1 MTATEARQ
9 IAARSAQTQQLD
21 AVLASA
27 AASML
32 PASRDVEFDCPVHG
46 KMTYTTYQLKD
57 GTWKVPYCPK
67 CRKLE
72 LEKQAR
78 IEEASTRERERCAE
92 LRKMLGLGRP
102 SDFEGKTLETYHPEN
117 PEEEKNLMVATR
129 FAKRFSIRE
138 AERDTA
144 HDAQQEGWR
153 EINAKG
159 LIFIGNPGT
168 GKSHLAYAILHE
180 LDAQGIPGFYVTVPS
195 LLEVMT
201 NRYAQV
207 DRIAAMAKLCMVSC
221 LVLDEVGVQKGNHDE
236 LKVLYQII
244 DGRIKNGRP
253 TIFITNLDKAELEEL
268 PRTLQPSMPPVAPKP
283 TRHVAATW
291 RTPSRRSPTT

>member
-92 LRKMLGLGRP
+92 PVSYTHL
-102 SDFEGKTLETYHPEN
+102 TL
-117 PEEEKNLMVATR
+117 
-129 FAKRFSIRE
+129 
-138 AERDTA
+138 
-144 HDAQQEGWR
+144 
-153 EINAKG
+153 
-159 LIFIGNPGT
+159 
-168 GKSHLAYAILHE
+168 
-180 LDAQGIPGFYVTVPS
+180 
-195 LLEVMT
+195 
-201 NRYAQV
+201 
-207 DRIAAMAKLCMVSC
+207 
-221 LVLDEVGVQKGNHDE
+221 
-236 LKVLYQII
+236 
-244 DGRIKNGRP
+244 P
-253 TIFITNLDKAELEEL
+253 TKA
-268 PRTLQPSMPPVAPKP
+268 
-283 TRHVAATW
+283 
-291 RTPSRRSPTT
+291 